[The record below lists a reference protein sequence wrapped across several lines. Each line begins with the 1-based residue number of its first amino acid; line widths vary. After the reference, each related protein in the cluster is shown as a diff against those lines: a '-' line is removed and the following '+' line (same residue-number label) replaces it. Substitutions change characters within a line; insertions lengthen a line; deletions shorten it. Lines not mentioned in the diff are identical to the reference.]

1 LEFGI
6 YIFKLWQSLL
16 NSKIEIKNLYF
27 VTFKNRLENKQYSQD
42 DFFVSIALFLK
53 IEVKLIVK
61 FKMIFLKKIK
71 LKKRLNTSKTNQIR
85 RKTINIT

>member
-1 LEFGI
+1 MEFGI
-6 YIFKLWQSLL
+6 YILKLWQSLL

-42 DFFVSIALFLK
+42 DFFFVSIALFLK

-61 FKMIFLKKIK
+61 FKLIFLKK
-71 LKKRLNTSKTNQIR
+71 
-85 RKTINIT
+85 